1 MNGSRMDGRAMF
13 MERTKQDQVD
23 GLSSLDSLDPISLVI
38 IVCVECGDTDSHVDR
53 GHSQEVSS
61 VVYFI

>member
-23 GLSSLDSLDPISLVI
+23 GLSSLDSPSNKNIISFEI
-38 IVCVECGDTDSHVDR
+38 FWMISY
-53 GHSQEVSS
+53 S
-61 VVYFI
+61 